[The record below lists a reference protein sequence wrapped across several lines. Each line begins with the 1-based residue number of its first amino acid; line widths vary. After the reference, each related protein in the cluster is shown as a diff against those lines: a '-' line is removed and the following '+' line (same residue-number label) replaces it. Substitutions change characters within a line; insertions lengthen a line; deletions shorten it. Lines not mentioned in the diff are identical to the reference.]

1 MPVDKMKDVGLVFGD
16 WTILETLG
24 KGKVLCR
31 CSCGTERVLYKKSLV
46 SGVTKSCGCKRKENF
61 RKSAIDD
68 LTGARF
74 GAWVVTKELGNG
86 YVECRCDCGTIR
98 KIHKPS
104 LKSGATTS
112 CGCLSR
118 AKAASTNIE
127 NHSLVGKTFNDLTII
142 EELGG
147 GLVKCRCSC
156 GNEYIGRKQSIKSG
170 HTKSCGCKTYS
181 FDYRARD
188 RVGEKY
194 GEWEIIEE
202 LGNNRVRC
210 RCSCGTER
218 ILRKDIIVQGKSKS
232 CGCKST
238 EMSRQTMLEKY
249 GELSIHKVDSPREA
263 WQIEVVSSQESFKNF
278 ILENYTCKPTI
289 KMLAGDL
296 GLGEASI
303 GRKIASYGL
312 YDYISKAIST
322 SFYEIELY
330 KYVKELVKNDYDII
344 NRARNILNGKE
355 LDIYIPSKKLAIE
368 FNGAYWH
375 SSIFKEYK
383 YHQNKTIECAKNGIR
398 LIHVFEYEWVNKD
411 KKNKIKAYLKD
422 ILCKDENTKIYGR
435 NTVINEI
442 NADEARGFINTNHL
456 QGYINSSI
464 NIGCFYNN
472 ELVGV
477 MALGKARF
485 DTHNEYEI
493 YRMCFKHGVN
503 VIGGANKLFK
513 YFVDTYKPK
522 SVVTYSDISKFT
534 GNVYPTMG
542 FKVVKITSPNYVWVN
557 GHTLEVLSR
566 EMTQKHKLVEAN
578 LGTPEQTEDE
588 IMYSLG
594 YYKVYDS
601 GNIKLEIEV

>member
-127 NHSLVGKTFNDLTII
+127 NHSLVGETFNDLTII

-218 ILRKDIIVQGKSKS
+218 VLRKDIIVQGKSKS

-263 WQIEVVSSQESFKNF
+263 WQIETLHSRDAFMEFIKN
-278 ILENYTCKPTI
+278 NYIVKPTI
-289 KMLAGDL
+289 WNLSEDLSVREGVIKTALCKYDLFDYVSIEELRSDRERELSAYIEELATKAGCEVINNDRRVL
-296 GLGEASI
+296 
-303 GRKIASYGL
+303 
-312 YDYISKAIST
+312 SKSR
-322 SFYEIELY
+322 S
-330 KYVKELVKNDYDII
+330 
-344 NRARNILNGKE
+344 E
-355 LDIYIPSKKLAIE
+355 LDIYIPKLNLAFE
-368 FNGAYWH
+368 FNGSYWH
-375 SSIFKEYK
+375 CDEFKPEL
-383 YHQNKTIECAKNGIR
+383 YHQNKTIECLKQGIR
-398 LIHVFEYEWVNKD
+398 LIHIFEYEWVNPSERDKLKGWIQKLILGGEVID
-411 KKNKIKAYLKD
+411 ISKCNLIKLTELQFNDFIKKNFIGTVKKTRQNSVLAGVIHNSEVVAVVELYFIDSVNLKINQLCLK
-422 ILCKDENTKIYGR
+422 LG
-435 NTVINEI
+435 NEI
-442 NADEARGFINTNHL
+442 PGLISFLLNKIQNLKAKRVFIDIEA
-456 QGYINSSI
+456 
-464 NIGCFYNN
+464 
-472 ELVGV
+472 
-477 MALGKARF
+477 
-485 DTHNEYEI
+485 
-493 YRMCFKHGVN
+493 
-503 VIGGANKLFK
+503 
-513 YFVDTYKPK
+513 
-522 SVVTYSDISKFT
+522 SKFT
-534 GNVYPTMG
+534 GNNFRN
-542 FKVVKITSPNYVWVN
+542 FKVINSCISMPF
-557 GHTLEVLSR
+557 VLIVLAKENEIICR
-566 EMTQKHKLVEAN
+566 EMNKNQLFSGEACKYIN
-578 LGTPEQTEDE
+578 QSTA
-588 IMYSLG
+588 I
-594 YYKVYDS
+594 YKIYDS
-601 GNIKLEIEV
+601 GDIKLEIEV